1 MENKIIQK
9 KEIQDRLKIVGKRVT
24 LPRNIDFCIQD
35 DTLYLTVKLQGV
47 IKNMQEDC
55 SAFEGWCICIKAAL
69 PEVNHVVLSWEQP
82 ANEVANLHYN
92 RFLMRVA
99 SFLAEY
105 SWFSIDG
112 KHTEEVRNVQN
123 LLNGECL
130 YVNYPKSEAKEVV
143 DEKKKPE
150 AYRERMEV
158 KKLQDGGLMAGHQ
171 LPVGLFDGKVSKSTS
186 FTPRGASQVDL
197 WQVVDKAL
205 RVFELKC
212 KDNKKV
218 GIISELMFYANTM
231 YYLKE
236 GLIRYPSDVAV
247 AKDYRNFKELYQ
259 LIAGK
264 LIDKID
270 AVFMVQ
276 ELHPLFDAYKR
287 KILEILNDNKFGIRY
302 YIEEIE

>member
-1 MENKIIQK
+1 MENKVIQK
-9 KEIQDRLKIVGKRVT
+9 KEIQDRLKIKGVS
-24 LPRNIDFCIQD
+24 LPSNIDFCIQD
-35 DTLYLTVKLQGV
+35 DTLYLTVKSEEV
-47 IKNMQEDC
+47 EKNMQGDG
-55 SAFEGWCICIKAAL
+55 SAFEGLCICIKAAL

-99 SFLAEY
+99 SFLVGY

-130 YVNYPKSEAKEVV
+130 YVNYPKFEAKEVV
-143 DEKKKPE
+143 DEKKKSE

-158 KKLQDGGLMAGHQ
+158 KKLQDGGLLAGHQ
-171 LPVGLFDGKVSKSTS
+171 LPVGLFKGEVSESNA
-186 FTPRGASQVDL
+186 FTPHKASQIDL
-197 WQVVDKAL
+197 WQVVDKTL

-212 KDNKKV
+212 NTNKKV

-236 GLIRYPSDVAV
+236 GLIRYPSDVAE

-270 AVFMVQ
+270 AVFMVP
-276 ELHPLFDAYKR
+276 ELHSLFSAYKK